1 MFLDPE
7 RVCSGVLAVSSSYRS
22 TQSVLKQHCRHGN
35 TNHQDTLVTQ
45 RHRNT
50 LARATHVMVTARSPC
65 WAAPGE
71 FTHNNGRSSRQHAT
85 LRNLHL
91 VFEAEPALVPFYYYA
106 NTLLAL
112 CWYGSST
119 MTPVHPL
126 TAMFPSVARPNDSP
140 LRGRTPK
147 LTIMV
152 EMKRRDQSVY
162 HSAQSIFLQCLCYIQ
177 SWYIFL

>member
-1 MFLDPE
+1 M
-7 RVCSGVLAVSSSYRS
+7 
-22 TQSVLKQHCRHGN
+22 LKQHCRHGN
-35 TNHQDTLVTQ
+35 IHHQVTLVTQ

-50 LARATHVMVTARSPC
+50 LAKATHVMVTARSPC
-65 WAAPGE
+65 WAAPGA
-71 FTHNNGRSSRQHAT
+71 FTHNNGCSSRQHAPGVWGIWGICT
-85 LRNLHL
+85 WNMHL
-91 VFEAEPALVPFYYYA
+91 VFEAEAALVWFYYYA

-140 LRGRTPK
+140 LLGRTPK

-152 EMKRRDQSVY
+152 EMKRRDRYVY
-162 HSAQSIFLQCLCYIQ
+162 QSAQSIIFQCLCYIQ